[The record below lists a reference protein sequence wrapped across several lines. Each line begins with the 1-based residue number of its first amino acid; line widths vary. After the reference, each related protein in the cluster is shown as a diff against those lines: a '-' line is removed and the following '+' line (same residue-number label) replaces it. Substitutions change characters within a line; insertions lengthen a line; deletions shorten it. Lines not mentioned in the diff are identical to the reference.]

1 MMSFGMEGRHAG
13 ACALLACWLG
23 RCQRGLARTIARP
36 RRRPGLRARARVV
49 SGLAAALALT
59 LPRPVAA
66 LAGQP
71 APHAHG
77 VATPAPAATRVPA
90 RVRVLFLRVDFPDQ
104 PTSRPA
110 SDFRNPSHSG
120 LIDRLVSYY
129 DEVSS
134 RRFSIDPIVSER
146 VYTLPRKRAAYVSQ
160 PATMIRDALALAGR
174 PAPQGES
181 ALLDAARPDFVVV
194 TFAGPGAESDIARKA
209 RGLPWSNAVEG
220 PDFARVGEVSV
231 SRGMVVAE
239 DPFPPLAP
247 FGVMAH
253 EFGHVLGLP
262 ELYAPNKPHEGIGIW
277 GLMGQGTWVGRG
289 DAPPHLSAWSKL
301 TLGWVDPVV
310 VDRSQTVTLPGVA
323 RSGQVVKIYAKGPHE
338 PWEYFLIENRE
349 QQGADRR
356 IPGPGLLVWHVD
368 ERQTS
373 YRRSQ
378 DDAAH
383 KRLDL
388 LTADSWP
395 SHLDLGH
402 TRGGNRGDSGD
413 PWAGRKDGPGPDTQP
428 STAAYDGTRGRFA
441 IRNISPAGEVMTF
454 DVVFEGDGGGAAPSR

>member
-1 MMSFGMEGRHAG
+1 MRRVAS
-13 ACALLACWLG
+13 ALL
-23 RCQRGLARTIARP
+23 LALLLP
-36 RRRPGLRARARVV
+36 LPPGALAQQPAARA
-49 SGLAAALALT
+49 AA
-59 LPRPVAA
+59 VAS
-66 LAGQP
+66 
-71 APHAHG
+71 
-77 VATPAPAATRVPA
+77 PAPAATQVPA

-110 SDFRNPSHSG
+110 SDFQNPSRSG

-129 DEVSS
+129 DEVSL
-134 RRFSIDPIVSER
+134 RRFQIDPIVSKR
-146 VYTLPRKRAAYVSQ
+146 VYTLPKKRAAYVSQ
-160 PATMIRDALALAGR
+160 PALMIGDALALADR
-174 PAPQGES
+174 PAPEGEQQ
-181 ALLDAARPDFVVV
+181 LLASARPDFVVV
-194 TFAGPGAESDIARKA
+194 TFAGPGAESDIAKQA
-209 RGLPWSNAVEG
+209 KGLPWSNAVEG
-220 PDFARVGEVSV
+220 PGFARVGDRAI

-239 DPFPPLAP
+239 DPFPPLSP

-289 DAPPHLSAWSKL
+289 DAPPHLCAWSKL
-301 TLGWVDPVV
+301 TLGWVDPIVV
-310 VDRSQTVTLPGVA
+310 ERTQKVTLPGVG
-323 RSGQVVKIYAKGPHE
+323 RSGQVVKIYAKGPEE

-349 QQGADRR
+349 QHGADRR
-356 IPGPGLLVWHVD
+356 IPGPGLLVWHID
-368 ERQTS
+368 EKQTS

-378 DDAAH
+378 DDATH
-383 KRLDL
+383 KRVDL

-402 TRGGNRGDSGD
+402 TRGGNRGDAGD
-413 PWAGRKDGPGPDTQP
+413 PWVARKDGPGPDTRP

-454 DVVFEGDGGGAAPSR
+454 DVVFEGDPEPAGASAAPTTSPAAKRSR